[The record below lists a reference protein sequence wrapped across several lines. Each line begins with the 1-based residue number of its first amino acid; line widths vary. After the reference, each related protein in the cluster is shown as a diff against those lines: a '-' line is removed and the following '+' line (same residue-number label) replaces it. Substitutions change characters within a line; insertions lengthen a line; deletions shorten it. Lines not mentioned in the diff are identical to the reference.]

1 MLYCIVLYCIV
12 LYDDDDDDIYICI
25 WYIHTYYIHIYIY
38 MDMYTVYIYIW
49 FKAPSPCHTLPS
61 PCLHDAQNP
70 RPKTARLLTPRGR
83 RRAVCGTQQV
93 AVEAVVVSWGAT
105 GIGGLGRWPVRGQK
119 MVCKQ
124 AQISGY
130 YLGKLSYFTQYLG
143 TVNSMKWSESYF
155 TDLN

>member
-1 MLYCIVLYCIV
+1 
-12 LYDDDDDDIYICI
+12 
-25 WYIHTYYIHIYIY
+25 
-38 MDMYTVYIYIW
+38 MYTVYIYIW

-105 GIGGLGRWPVRGQK
+105 GIGGLGR
-119 MVCKQ
+119 
-124 AQISGY
+124 
-130 YLGKLSYFTQYLG
+130 
-143 TVNSMKWSESYF
+143 
-155 TDLN
+155 